1 MTVSLRARLQNGKI
15 LVAPGAY
22 DALTARLLEEAGFEA
37 VYRGGYAASA
47 AAFALPDLGITTLT
61 EMVDHAR
68 RMTSAISVPVIADA
82 DTGYGEVPQVIHTVR
97 ELERAGVAAIQFEDQ
112 VFPKR
117 CGHMEGKKVIPA
129 EQMVIKLRAA
139 LAARRDSETVIIAR
153 SDATA
158 VTGLADAISRSRM
171 YADAGADVIF
181 IDAPT
186 SEDDLKAIAAGGIDA
201 VLMVNVSEHG
211 KTPDL
216 GAKRFEE
223 LGFGLVIY
231 PSSTLFAAAQSTKE
245 LAAALMAEG
254 STRSSVA
261 RMMPFD
267 EINGILGKDAWDS
280 AEDALRGA
288 R

>member
-1 MTVSLRARLQNGKI
+1 MSLRARLTRGDI

-22 DALTARLLEEAGFEA
+22 DALTARLLEQAGFEA

-61 EMVDHAR
+61 DMVDHLR
-68 RMTSAISVPVIADA
+68 RMTSAVSVPVIADA

-97 ELERAGVAAIQFEDQ
+97 ELEAAGAAAIQFEDQ

-129 EQMVIKLRAA
+129 EEMVVKLRAA
-139 LAARRDSETVIIAR
+139 LDARRDPETVIIAR

-158 VTGLADAISRSRM
+158 VTGLDDAIRRSRL
-171 YADAGADVIF
+171 YAEAGADVIF

-186 SEDDLKAIAAGGIDA
+186 SEEDLTAIARGGIDA

-216 GAKRFEE
+216 GAQRFQE

-231 PSSTLFAAAQSTKE
+231 PSSTLFAAAQSTKD
-245 LAAALMAEG
+245 LAAALKAEG
-254 STRSSVA
+254 STRSVVP

-267 EINGILGKDAWDS
+267 EINGILGKDEWDS
-280 AEDALRGA
+280 VEDRLRGVDA
-288 R
+288 

>member
-1 MTVSLRARLQNGKI
+1 MSLRARLQSGKI

-22 DALTARLLEEAGFEA
+22 DALTARLLEQAGFEA

-61 EMVDHAR
+61 DMVDHAR
-68 RMTSAISVPVIADA
+68 RMTSAITVPVIADA
-82 DTGYGEVPQVIHTVR
+82 DTGYGEVPQVIHTVH

-129 EQMVIKLRAA
+129 EEMVVKVRAA
-139 LAARRDSETVIIAR
+139 LDARRNPETVIIAR

-158 VTGLADAISRSRM
+158 VTGLDDAIARSRM

-186 SEDDLKAIAAGGIDA
+186 SENDLKAIAGGGINA
-201 VLMVNVSEHG
+201 VLMVNISEYG

-216 GAKRFEE
+216 GAQRFEE

-254 STRSSVA
+254 STVSSLP

-267 EINGILGKDAWDS
+267 EINDILGKDEWDS
-280 AEDALRGA
+280 LEDNLRESK
-288 R
+288 

>member
-1 MTVSLRARLQNGKI
+1 MSLRARLQSGEI

-22 DALTARLLEEAGFEA
+22 AALTARLLEQAGFEA

-61 EMVDHAR
+61 DMVDHLR
-68 RMTSAISVPVIADA
+68 RMTNAIDVPVIADA
-82 DTGYGEVPQVIHTVR
+82 DTGYGEVPQVVHTVH
-97 ELERAGVAAIQFEDQ
+97 ELEAAGAAAIQFEDQ

-129 EQMVIKLRAA
+129 EEMVIKLRAA
-139 LAARRDSETVIIAR
+139 IAARRNPETVIIAR

-158 VTGLADAISRSRM
+158 VTGLDDAIARSRM

-186 SEDDLKAIAAGGIDA
+186 SEDDLRKIAAGGIGA

-216 GAKRFEE
+216 GAQRFQE

-231 PSSTLFAAAQSTKE
+231 PTSTLFAAAQSTKE
-245 LAAALMAEG
+245 LAAQLKADG
-254 STRSSVA
+254 STVASVP

-267 EINGILGKDAWDS
+267 ELNGILGRDEWDS
-280 AEDALRGA
+280 LEDDLRGTK
-288 R
+288 

>member
-1 MTVSLRARLQNGKI
+1 MSLRARLQSGKI

-22 DALTARLLEEAGFEA
+22 DALTARLLEQAGFEA

-61 EMVDHAR
+61 DMVDHAR
-68 RMTSAISVPVIADA
+68 RMTSAITVPVIADA
-82 DTGYGEVPQVIHTVR
+82 DTGYGEVPQVIHTVH

-129 EQMVIKLRAA
+129 EEMVVKVRAA
-139 LAARRDSETVIIAR
+139 LDARRNPETVIIAR

-158 VTGLADAISRSRM
+158 VTGLDDAIARSRM

-186 SEDDLKAIAAGGIDA
+186 SEDDLKAIAAGGIHA
-201 VLMVNVSEHG
+201 VLMVNISEYG

-216 GAKRFEE
+216 GAQRFED

-254 STRSSVA
+254 STVSSVP

-267 EINGILGKDAWDS
+267 EINGILGKDEWDS
-280 AEDALRGA
+280 LEDNLRESK
-288 R
+288 

>member
-1 MTVSLRARLQNGKI
+1 MSLRARLNRGDI

-22 DALTARLLEEAGFEA
+22 DALTARLLEQAGFEA

-61 EMVDHAR
+61 DMVDHLR
-68 RMTSAISVPVIADA
+68 RMTSAVSVPVIADA

-97 ELERAGVAAIQFEDQ
+97 ELEAAGAAAIQFEDQ

-129 EQMVIKLRAA
+129 AEMVVKLRAA
-139 LAARRDSETVIIAR
+139 LDARRNPETVIIAR

-158 VTGLADAISRSRM
+158 VTGLDDAIRRSRL
-171 YADAGADVIF
+171 YAEAGADVIF

-186 SEDDLKAIAAGGIDA
+186 SEEDLTAIARGGIDA

-216 GAKRFEE
+216 GAQRFQE

-231 PSSTLFAAAQSTKE
+231 PSSTLFAAAQSTKD
-245 LAAALMAEG
+245 LAATLLAEG
-254 STRSSVA
+254 STTSVVP

-267 EINGILGKDAWDS
+267 EINGILGKDEWDS
-280 AEDALRGA
+280 AEDRLRGVDA
-288 R
+288 

>member
-1 MTVSLRARLQNGKI
+1 MSLRARLQSGEI

-22 DALTARLLEEAGFEA
+22 DALTARLLEQAGFEA

-61 EMVDHAR
+61 DMVDHLR
-68 RMTSAISVPVIADA
+68 RMTNAIGVPVIADA
-82 DTGYGEVPQVIHTVR
+82 DTGYGEVPQVVHTVH
-97 ELERAGVAAIQFEDQ
+97 ELEAAGAAAIQFEDQ

-117 CGHMEGKKVIPA
+117 CGHMEGKKVIPV
-129 EQMVIKLRAA
+129 EEMVIKLRAA
-139 LAARRDSETVIIAR
+139 LNARRNPETVIIAR

-158 VTGLADAISRSRM
+158 VTGLDDAIARSRM

-186 SEDDLKAIAAGGIDA
+186 SEDDLKKIAAGGINA

-216 GAKRFEE
+216 GAQRFQE

-231 PSSTLFAAAQSTKE
+231 PTSTLFAAAQSTKE
-245 LAAALMAEG
+245 LAAQLKADG
-254 STRSSVA
+254 STVASVP

-267 EINGILGKDAWDS
+267 ELNGILGRDEWDS
-280 AEDALRGA
+280 LEDDLRGTK
-288 R
+288 

>member
-1 MTVSLRARLQNGKI
+1 MSLRARLQSGEI

-22 DALTARLLEEAGFEA
+22 DALTARLLEQAGFEA

-61 EMVDHAR
+61 DLVDHLR
-68 RMTSAISVPVIADA
+68 RMTNAIDVPVIADA
-82 DTGYGEVPQVIHTVR
+82 DTGYGEVPQVVHTVH
-97 ELERAGVAAIQFEDQ
+97 ELEAAGAAAIQFEDQ

-129 EQMVIKLRAA
+129 EEMVIKLRAA
-139 LAARRDSETVIIAR
+139 IAARRNPETVIIAR

-158 VTGLADAISRSRM
+158 VTGLDDAIARSRM

-186 SEDDLKAIAAGGIDA
+186 SEDDLRKIAAGGIGA

-216 GAKRFEE
+216 GAQRFQE

-231 PSSTLFAAAQSTKE
+231 PTSTLFAAAQSTKE
-245 LAAALMAEG
+245 LAAQLKANG
-254 STRSSVA
+254 STVASVP

-267 EINGILGKDAWDS
+267 ELNGILGRDEWDS
-280 AEDALRGA
+280 REDDLRGTK
-288 R
+288 

>member
-1 MTVSLRARLQNGKI
+1 MSLRARLQSGKI

-22 DALTARLLEEAGFEA
+22 DALTARLLEQAGFEA

-61 EMVDHAR
+61 DMVDHAR
-68 RMTSAISVPVIADA
+68 RMTSAITVPVIADA
-82 DTGYGEVPQVIHTVR
+82 DTGYGEVPQVIHTVH

-129 EQMVIKLRAA
+129 EEMVVKVRAA
-139 LAARRDSETVIIAR
+139 LDARRNPETVIIAR

-158 VTGLADAISRSRM
+158 VTGLDDAIARSRM

-186 SEDDLKAIAAGGIDA
+186 SEDDLKAIAAGGINA
-201 VLMVNVSEHG
+201 VLMVNISEYG

-216 GAKRFEE
+216 GAQRFEE

-254 STRSSVA
+254 STVSSVP

-267 EINGILGKDAWDS
+267 EVNGILGKDEWDS
-280 AEDALRGA
+280 LEDNLRESK
-288 R
+288 

>member
-1 MTVSLRARLQNGKI
+1 MSLRARLQSGKI

-22 DALTARLLEEAGFEA
+22 DALSARLLEQAGFEA

-61 EMVDHAR
+61 DMVDHLR
-68 RMTSAISVPVIADA
+68 RMTNAIGVPVIADA
-82 DTGYGEVPQVIHTVR
+82 DTGYGEVPQVVHTVH
-97 ELERAGVAAIQFEDQ
+97 ELEAAGAAAIQFEDQ

-129 EQMVIKLRAA
+129 EEMVIKLRAA
-139 LAARRDSETVIIAR
+139 LAARRNPETVIIAR

-158 VTGLADAISRSRM
+158 VTDM

-186 SEDDLKAIAAGGIDA
+186 CEDDLRAIAGGGINA
-201 VLMVNVSEHG
+201 VLMVNVSEYG

-245 LAAALMAEG
+245 LAAQLMADG
-254 STRSSVA
+254 STVASVP

-267 EINGILGKDAWDS
+267 EINGILGKDEWDS
-280 AEDALRGA
+280 LEDDLRGTP
-288 R
+288 

>member
-1 MTVSLRARLQNGKI
+1 MSLRARLQSGEI

-22 DALTARLLEEAGFEA
+22 DALTARLLEQAGFEA

-61 EMVDHAR
+61 DMVDHLR
-68 RMTSAISVPVIADA
+68 RMTNAIDVPVIADA
-82 DTGYGEVPQVIHTVR
+82 DTGYGEVPQVVHTVH
-97 ELERAGVAAIQFEDQ
+97 ELEAAGAAAIQFEDQ

-129 EQMVIKLRAA
+129 EEMVIKLRAA
-139 LAARRDSETVIIAR
+139 LDARRNPETVIIAR

-158 VTGLADAISRSRM
+158 VTGLDDAIARSRM

-186 SEDDLKAIAAGGIDA
+186 SEDDLRKIAGGGINA
-201 VLMVNVSEHG
+201 VLMVNVSEYG

-216 GAKRFEE
+216 GAQRFQE

-245 LAAALMAEG
+245 LAAQLKADG
-254 STRSSVA
+254 STVASVP

-267 EINGILGKDAWDS
+267 EINDILGKDQWDS
-280 AEDALRGA
+280 LEDNLRGTT
-288 R
+288 

>member
-1 MTVSLRARLQNGKI
+1 MSLRARLQTGKI

-22 DALTARLLEEAGFEA
+22 DALTARLLEQAGFEA

-61 EMVDHAR
+61 DMVDHAR
-68 RMTSAISVPVIADA
+68 RMTSAITVPVIADA
-82 DTGYGEVPQVIHTVR
+82 DTGYGEVPQVIHTVH

-129 EQMVIKLRAA
+129 EEMVVKVRAA
-139 LAARRDSETVIIAR
+139 LDARRNPETVIIAR

-158 VTGLADAISRSRM
+158 VTGLDDAIARSRM

-186 SEDDLKAIAAGGIDA
+186 SEDDLKAIAAGGINA
-201 VLMVNVSEHG
+201 VLMVNISEYG

-216 GAKRFEE
+216 GAQRFEE

-254 STRSSVA
+254 STVSSVP

-267 EINGILGKDAWDS
+267 EINDILGKDEWDS
-280 AEDALRGA
+280 LEDNLRESE
-288 R
+288 

>member
-1 MTVSLRARLQNGKI
+1 MSLRARLQSGKI

-22 DALTARLLEEAGFEA
+22 DALSARLLEQAGFEA

-61 EMVDHAR
+61 DMVDHLR
-68 RMTSAISVPVIADA
+68 RMTNAIGVPVIADA
-82 DTGYGEVPQVIHTVR
+82 DTGYGEVPQVVHTVH
-97 ELERAGVAAIQFEDQ
+97 ELEAAGAAAIQFEDQ

-129 EQMVIKLRAA
+129 EEMVIKLRAA
-139 LAARRDSETVIIAR
+139 LAARRNPETVIIAR

-158 VTGLADAISRSRM
+158 VTGLDDAIARSRM

-186 SEDDLKAIAAGGIDA
+186 CEDDLRAIAGGGINA
-201 VLMVNVSEHG
+201 VLMVNVSEYG

-245 LAAALMAEG
+245 LAAQLMADG
-254 STRSSVA
+254 STVASVP

-267 EINGILGKDAWDS
+267 EINGILGKDEWDS
-280 AEDALRGA
+280 LEDDLRGTP
-288 R
+288 

>member
-1 MTVSLRARLQNGKI
+1 MSLRARLTRGDI

-22 DALTARLLEEAGFEA
+22 DALTARLLEQAGFEA

-61 EMVDHAR
+61 DMVDHLR
-68 RMTSAISVPVIADA
+68 RMTGAVSVPVIADA

-97 ELERAGVAAIQFEDQ
+97 ELEAAGAAAIQFEDQ

-129 EQMVIKLRAA
+129 EEMVVKLRAA
-139 LAARRDSETVIIAR
+139 LDARRDPETVIIAR

-158 VTGLADAISRSRM
+158 VTGLDDAIRRSRL
-171 YADAGADVIF
+171 YAEAGADVIF

-186 SEDDLKAIAAGGIDA
+186 SEADLAAIAAGGIDA

-216 GAKRFEE
+216 GAQRFQE

-231 PSSTLFAAAQSTKE
+231 PSSTLFAAAQSTKD

-254 STRSSVA
+254 STRSVVP

-267 EINGILGKDAWDS
+267 EINGILGKDEWDS
-280 AEDALRGA
+280 VEDRLRGVDA
-288 R
+288 

>member
-1 MTVSLRARLQNGKI
+1 MSLRARLQSGEI

-22 DALTARLLEEAGFEA
+22 DALTARLLEQAGFEA

-61 EMVDHAR
+61 DMVDHLR
-68 RMTSAISVPVIADA
+68 RMTNAIDVPVIADA
-82 DTGYGEVPQVIHTVR
+82 DTGYGEVPQVVHTVH
-97 ELERAGVAAIQFEDQ
+97 ELEAAGAAAIQFEDQ

-129 EQMVIKLRAA
+129 EEMVIKLRAA
-139 LAARRDSETVIIAR
+139 LAARRNPETVIIAR

-158 VTGLADAISRSRM
+158 VTGLDDAIARSRM

-186 SEDDLKAIAAGGIDA
+186 SEDDLRKIAAGGIGA

-216 GAKRFEE
+216 GAQRFQE

-231 PSSTLFAAAQSTKE
+231 PTSTLFAAAQSTKE
-245 LAAALMAEG
+245 LAAQLKADG
-254 STRSSVA
+254 STVASVP

-267 EINGILGKDAWDS
+267 ELNGILGRDEWDS
-280 AEDALRGA
+280 LEDDLRGTK
-288 R
+288 

>member
-1 MTVSLRARLQNGKI
+1 MSLRARLQSGKI

-22 DALTARLLEEAGFEA
+22 DALTARLLEQAGFEA

-61 EMVDHAR
+61 DMVDHLR
-68 RMTSAISVPVIADA
+68 RMTNAIDVPVIADA
-82 DTGYGEVPQVIHTVR
+82 DTGYGEVPQVVHTVH
-97 ELERAGVAAIQFEDQ
+97 ELEAAGAAAIQFEDQ

-129 EQMVIKLRAA
+129 EEMVIKLRAA
-139 LAARRDSETVIIAR
+139 LDARRNPETVIIAR

-158 VTGLADAISRSRM
+158 VTGLDDAIARSRM

-186 SEDDLKAIAAGGIDA
+186 SEDDLKAIAAGGINA
-201 VLMVNVSEHG
+201 VLMVNISEYG

-216 GAKRFEE
+216 GAQRFEE

-254 STRSSVA
+254 STVSSVP

-267 EINGILGKDAWDS
+267 EINDILGKDEWDS
-280 AEDALRGA
+280 LEDNLRESK
-288 R
+288 

>member
-1 MTVSLRARLQNGKI
+1 MSVTPLRVLVVHSSAELYGSDRSLLDFVRHRDPRMLITV
-15 LVAPGAY
+15 
-22 DALTARLLEEAGFEA
+22 
-37 VYRGGYAASA
+37 
-47 AAFALPDLGITTLT
+47 ALPTDGALIG
-61 EMVDHAR
+61 
-68 RMTSAISVPVIADA
+68 
-82 DTGYGEVPQVIHTVR
+82 
-97 ELERAGVAAIQFEDQ
+97 ELEAAGAAAIQFEDQ

-129 EQMVIKLRAA
+129 EEMVIKLRAA
-139 LAARRDSETVIIAR
+139 LDARRNPETVIIAR

-158 VTGLADAISRSRM
+158 VTGLDDAIARSRM

-186 SEDDLKAIAAGGIDA
+186 SEDDLRKIAGGGINA
-201 VLMVNVSEHG
+201 VLMVNVSEYG

-216 GAKRFEE
+216 GAQRFQE

-245 LAAALMAEG
+245 LAAQLKADG
-254 STRSSVA
+254 STVASVP

-267 EINGILGKDAWDS
+267 EINDILGKDQWDS
-280 AEDALRGA
+280 LEDNLRGTT
-288 R
+288 

>member
-1 MTVSLRARLQNGKI
+1 MSLRARLQSGEI

-22 DALTARLLEEAGFEA
+22 DALTARLLEQAGFEA

-61 EMVDHAR
+61 DMVDHLR
-68 RMTSAISVPVIADA
+68 RMTNAIDVPVIADA
-82 DTGYGEVPQVIHTVR
+82 DTGYGEVPQVVHTVH
-97 ELERAGVAAIQFEDQ
+97 ELEAAGAAAIQFEDQ

-129 EQMVIKLRAA
+129 EEMVIKLRAA
-139 LAARRDSETVIIAR
+139 IAARRNPETVIIAR

-158 VTGLADAISRSRM
+158 VTGLDDAIARSRM

-186 SEDDLKAIAAGGIDA
+186 SEDDLRKIAAGGIDA

-216 GAKRFEE
+216 GAQRFQE

-231 PSSTLFAAAQSTKE
+231 PTSTLFAAAQSTKE
-245 LAAALMAEG
+245 LAAQLKADG
-254 STRSSVA
+254 STVASVP

-267 EINGILGKDAWDS
+267 ELNGILGRDEWDS
-280 AEDALRGA
+280 LEDDLRGTK
-288 R
+288 

>member
-1 MTVSLRARLQNGKI
+1 MSLRARLQRGDI

-22 DALTARLLEEAGFEA
+22 DALTARLLEQAGFEA

-61 EMVDHAR
+61 DMVDHAR
-68 RMTSAISVPVIADA
+68 RMTSAITVPVIADA

-97 ELERAGVAAIQFEDQ
+97 ELERAGVAAIQLEDQ

-129 EQMVIKLRAA
+129 EEMVVKLRAA
-139 LAARRDSETVIIAR
+139 LAARTNPETVIIAR

-158 VTGLADAISRSRM
+158 VTGLDDAIARSRR

-186 SEDDLKAIAAGGIDA
+186 SEDDLTAIARGGIDA

-216 GAKRFEE
+216 GAQRFQE

-245 LAAALMAEG
+245 LAAALLAEG
-254 STRSSVA
+254 STRSSVP

-267 EINGILGKDAWDS
+267 EINGILGKDQWDS
-280 AEDALRGA
+280 AEDNLRGTP
-288 R
+288 

>member
-1 MTVSLRARLQNGKI
+1 MSLRARLQSGEI

-22 DALTARLLEEAGFEA
+22 DALTARLLEQAGFEA

-61 EMVDHAR
+61 DMVDHLR
-68 RMTSAISVPVIADA
+68 RMTNAIDLPVIADA
-82 DTGYGEVPQVIHTVR
+82 DTGYGEVPQVVHTVH
-97 ELERAGVAAIQFEDQ
+97 ELEAAGAAAIQFEDQ

-129 EQMVIKLRAA
+129 EEMVIKLRAA
-139 LAARRDSETVIIAR
+139 LAARRNPETVIIAR

-158 VTGLADAISRSRM
+158 VTGLDDAIARSRM

-186 SEDDLKAIAAGGIDA
+186 CEDDLRAIAGGGINA
-201 VLMVNVSEHG
+201 VLMVNVSEYG

-245 LAAALMAEG
+245 LAAQLMADG
-254 STRSSVA
+254 STVASVP

-267 EINGILGKDAWDS
+267 EINGILGKDEWDS
-280 AEDALRGA
+280 LEDDLRGTP
-288 R
+288 

>member
-1 MTVSLRARLQNGKI
+1 MSLRARLQSGKI

-22 DALTARLLEEAGFEA
+22 DALSARLLEQAGFEA

-61 EMVDHAR
+61 DMVDHLR
-68 RMTSAISVPVIADA
+68 RMTNAIDLPVIADA
-82 DTGYGEVPQVIHTVR
+82 DTGYGEVPQVVHTVH
-97 ELERAGVAAIQFEDQ
+97 ELEAAGAAAIQFEDQ

-129 EQMVIKLRAA
+129 EEMVIKLRAA
-139 LAARRDSETVIIAR
+139 LAARRNPETVIIAR

-158 VTGLADAISRSRM
+158 VTGLDDAIARSRM

-186 SEDDLKAIAAGGIDA
+186 CEDDLRAIAGGGINA
-201 VLMVNVSEHG
+201 VLMVNVSEYG

-216 GAKRFEE
+216 GSKRFEE

-245 LAAALMAEG
+245 LAAQLMADG
-254 STRSSVA
+254 STVASVP

-267 EINGILGKDAWDS
+267 EINGILGKDEWDS
-280 AEDALRGA
+280 LEDDLRGTP
-288 R
+288 

>member
-1 MTVSLRARLQNGKI
+1 MSLRARLQSGKI

-22 DALTARLLEEAGFEA
+22 DALTARLLEQAGFEA

-61 EMVDHAR
+61 DMVDHAR
-68 RMTSAISVPVIADA
+68 RMTSAITVPVIADA
-82 DTGYGEVPQVIHTVR
+82 DTGYGEVPQVIHTVH

-129 EQMVIKLRAA
+129 EEMVVKVRAA
-139 LAARRDSETVIIAR
+139 LDARRNPETVIIAR
-153 SDATA
+153 SDAT
-158 VTGLADAISRSRM
+158 
-171 YADAGADVIF
+171 AGADVIF

-186 SEDDLKAIAAGGIDA
+186 SEDDLKAIAAGGINA
-201 VLMVNVSEHG
+201 VLMVNISEYG

-216 GAKRFEE
+216 GAQRFEE

-254 STRSSVA
+254 STVSSVP

-267 EINGILGKDAWDS
+267 EINDILGKDEWDS
-280 AEDALRGA
+280 LEDNLRESE
-288 R
+288 

>member
-1 MTVSLRARLQNGKI
+1 VSLRARLQTGKI

-22 DALTARLLEEAGFEA
+22 DALTARLLEQAGFEA

-61 EMVDHAR
+61 DMVDHAR
-68 RMTSAISVPVIADA
+68 RMTSAITVPVIADA
-82 DTGYGEVPQVIHTVR
+82 DTGYGEVPQVIHTVH

-129 EQMVIKLRAA
+129 EEMVVKVRAA
-139 LAARRDSETVIIAR
+139 LDARRNPETVIIAR

-158 VTGLADAISRSRM
+158 VTGLDDAIARSRM

-186 SEDDLKAIAAGGIDA
+186 SEDDLKAIAAGGINA
-201 VLMVNVSEHG
+201 VLMVNISEYG

-216 GAKRFEE
+216 GAQRFEE

-245 LAAALMAEG
+245 LAAALLAEG
-254 STRSSVA
+254 STVSSVP

-267 EINGILGKDAWDS
+267 EINDILGKDEWDS
-280 AEDALRGA
+280 LEDNLRESK
-288 R
+288 

>member
-1 MTVSLRARLQNGKI
+1 MSLRARLQSGKI

-22 DALTARLLEEAGFEA
+22 DALTARLLEQAGFEA

-61 EMVDHAR
+61 DMVDHLR
-68 RMTSAISVPVIADA
+68 RMTNAIDVPVIADA
-82 DTGYGEVPQVIHTVR
+82 DTGYGEVPQVVHTVH
-97 ELERAGVAAIQFEDQ
+97 ELEAAGAAAIQFEDQ

-129 EQMVIKLRAA
+129 EEMVIKLRAA
-139 LAARRDSETVIIAR
+139 LDARRNPETVIIAR

-158 VTGLADAISRSRM
+158 VTGLDDAIARSRM

-186 SEDDLKAIAAGGIDA
+186 SEDDLKAVAAGGINA
-201 VLMVNVSEHG
+201 VLMVNISEYG

-216 GAKRFEE
+216 GAQRFEE

-254 STRSSVA
+254 STVSSVP

-267 EINGILGKDAWDS
+267 EINGILGKDEWDS
-280 AEDALRGA
+280 LEDNLRESK
-288 R
+288 

>member
-1 MTVSLRARLQNGKI
+1 MSLRARLQTGKI

-22 DALTARLLEEAGFEA
+22 DALTARLLEQAGFEA

-61 EMVDHAR
+61 DMVDHAR
-68 RMTSAISVPVIADA
+68 RMTSAITVPVIADA
-82 DTGYGEVPQVIHTVR
+82 DTGYGEVPQVIHTVH

-129 EQMVIKLRAA
+129 EEMVVKVRAA
-139 LAARRDSETVIIAR
+139 LDARRNPETVIIAR

-158 VTGLADAISRSRM
+158 VTGLDDAIARSRM

-186 SEDDLKAIAAGGIDA
+186 SEDDLKAIAAGGINA
-201 VLMVNVSEHG
+201 VLMVNISEYG

-216 GAKRFEE
+216 GAQRFEE

-245 LAAALMAEG
+245 LAAVLMAEG
-254 STRSSVA
+254 STVSSVP

-267 EINGILGKDAWDS
+267 EINDILGKDEWDS
-280 AEDALRGA
+280 LEDNLRESK
-288 R
+288 

>member
-1 MTVSLRARLQNGKI
+1 MSLRARLQSGEI

-22 DALTARLLEEAGFEA
+22 DALTARLLEQAGFEA

-61 EMVDHAR
+61 DMVDHLR
-68 RMTSAISVPVIADA
+68 RMTNAIDVPVIADA
-82 DTGYGEVPQVIHTVR
+82 DTGYGEVPQVVHTVH
-97 ELERAGVAAIQFEDQ
+97 ELEAAGAAAIQFEDQ

-129 EQMVIKLRAA
+129 EEMVIKLRAA
-139 LAARRDSETVIIAR
+139 LDARRNPETVIIAR

-158 VTGLADAISRSRM
+158 VTGLDDAIARSRM

-186 SEDDLKAIAAGGIDA
+186 SEDDLRRIAAGGIDA

-216 GAKRFEE
+216 GAQRFQE

-245 LAAALMAEG
+245 LAAQLKADG
-254 STRSSVA
+254 STVASVP

-267 EINGILGKDAWDS
+267 EINAILGKDQWDS
-280 AEDALRGA
+280 LEDDLRGTK
-288 R
+288 

>member
-1 MTVSLRARLQNGKI
+1 MSLRARLQSGKI

-22 DALTARLLEEAGFEA
+22 DALTARLLEQAGFEA

-61 EMVDHAR
+61 DMVDHAR
-68 RMTSAISVPVIADA
+68 RMTSAITVPVIADA
-82 DTGYGEVPQVIHTVR
+82 DTGYGEVPQVIHTVH

-129 EQMVIKLRAA
+129 EEMVVKVRAA
-139 LAARRDSETVIIAR
+139 LDARRNPETVIIAR

-158 VTGLADAISRSRM
+158 VTGLDDAIARSRM

-186 SEDDLKAIAAGGIDA
+186 SEDDLKAIAAGGINA
-201 VLMVNVSEHG
+201 VLMVNISEYG

-216 GAKRFEE
+216 GAQRFEE

-254 STRSSVA
+254 STVSSVP

-267 EINGILGKDAWDS
+267 EINDILGKDEWDS
-280 AEDALRGA
+280 LEDTLRESE
-288 R
+288 

>member
-1 MTVSLRARLQNGKI
+1 MSLRARLQSGKI

-22 DALTARLLEEAGFEA
+22 DALTARLLEQAGFEA

-61 EMVDHAR
+61 DMVDHAR
-68 RMTSAISVPVIADA
+68 RMTSAITVPVIADA
-82 DTGYGEVPQVIHTVR
+82 DTGYGEVPQVIHTVH

-129 EQMVIKLRAA
+129 EEMVVKVRAA
-139 LAARRDSETVIIAR
+139 LDARRNPETVIIAR

-158 VTGLADAISRSRM
+158 VTGLDDAIARSRM

-186 SEDDLKAIAAGGIDA
+186 SEDDLKAIAAGGINA
-201 VLMVNVSEHG
+201 VLMVNISEYG

-216 GAKRFEE
+216 GAQRFEE

-231 PSSTLFAAAQSTKE
+231 PSSTLFAAAQSTKD

-254 STRSSVA
+254 STVSSLP

-267 EINGILGKDAWDS
+267 EINDILGKDEWDS
-280 AEDALRGA
+280 LEDNLRESK
-288 R
+288 

>member
-1 MTVSLRARLQNGKI
+1 MSLRARLQSGEI

-22 DALTARLLEEAGFEA
+22 DALTARLLEQAGFEA

-61 EMVDHAR
+61 DMVDHLR
-68 RMTSAISVPVIADA
+68 RMTNAIDVPVIADA
-82 DTGYGEVPQVIHTVR
+82 DTGYGEVPQVVHTVH
-97 ELERAGVAAIQFEDQ
+97 ELEAAGAAAIQFEDQ

-129 EQMVIKLRAA
+129 EEMVIKLRAA
-139 LAARRDSETVIIAR
+139 LDARRNPETVIIAR

-158 VTGLADAISRSRM
+158 VTGLDDAIARSRM

-186 SEDDLKAIAAGGIDA
+186 SEDDLKAIAAGGINA
-201 VLMVNVSEHG
+201 VLMVNISEYG

-216 GAKRFEE
+216 GAQRFEE

-254 STRSSVA
+254 STVSSVP

-267 EINGILGKDAWDS
+267 EINDILGKDEWDS
-280 AEDALRGA
+280 LEDNLRESE
-288 R
+288 

>member
-1 MTVSLRARLQNGKI
+1 MSLRARLQSGKI

-22 DALTARLLEEAGFEA
+22 DALSARLLEQAGFEA

-61 EMVDHAR
+61 DMVDHLR
-68 RMTSAISVPVIADA
+68 RMTNAIDLPVIADA
-82 DTGYGEVPQVIHTVR
+82 DTGYGEVPQVVHTVH
-97 ELERAGVAAIQFEDQ
+97 ELEAAGAAAIQFEDQ

-129 EQMVIKLRAA
+129 EEMVIKLRAA
-139 LAARRDSETVIIAR
+139 LAARRNPETVIIAR

-158 VTGLADAISRSRM
+158 VTGLDDAIARSRM

-186 SEDDLKAIAAGGIDA
+186 CEDDLRAIAGGGINA
-201 VLMVNVSEHG
+201 VLMVNVSEYG

-245 LAAALMAEG
+245 LAAQLKADG
-254 STRSSVA
+254 STVASVP

-267 EINGILGKDAWDS
+267 EINGILGKDEWDS
-280 AEDALRGA
+280 LEDDLRGTP
-288 R
+288 

>member
-1 MTVSLRARLQNGKI
+1 MSLRARLQSGEI
-15 LVAPGAY
+15 LVAPGAF
-22 DALTARLLEEAGFEA
+22 DALTARLLEQAGFEA

-61 EMVDHAR
+61 DMVDHLR

-82 DTGYGEVPQVIHTVR
+82 DTGYGEVPQVIHTVH
-97 ELERAGVAAIQFEDQ
+97 ELEAAGAAAIQFEDQ

-129 EQMVIKLRAA
+129 EEMVVKLRAA
-139 LAARRDSETVIIAR
+139 LDARRDPETVIIAR

-158 VTGLADAISRSRM
+158 VTGLDDAIRRSRM

-216 GAKRFEE
+216 GAQRFQE

-231 PSSTLFAAAQSTKE
+231 PSSTLFAAAQSTKD
-245 LAAALMAEG
+245 LAATLKAEG
-254 STRSSVA
+254 STASVVP

-267 EINGILGKDAWDS
+267 EINEILGKDEWDS
-280 AEDALRGA
+280 IEDTLRGVE
-288 R
+288 

>member
-1 MTVSLRARLQNGKI
+1 MSLRARLNRGDI

-22 DALTARLLEEAGFEA
+22 DALTARLLEQAGFEA

-61 EMVDHAR
+61 DMVDHLR

-97 ELERAGVAAIQFEDQ
+97 ELEAAGAAAIQFEDQ

-129 EQMVIKLRAA
+129 EEMVIKLRAA
-139 LAARRDSETVIIAR
+139 LDARRDPETVIIAR

-158 VTGLADAISRSRM
+158 VTGLDDAIARSRA

-181 IDAPT
+181 IDAPE
-186 SEDDLKAIAAGGIDA
+186 SEEHLQAIAAGGIDA

-216 GAKRFEE
+216 GAQRFQE

-231 PSSTLFAAAQSTKE
+231 PSSTLFAAAQSTKD
-245 LAAALMAEG
+245 LAATLLAEG
-254 STRSSVA
+254 ATRSVVP

-267 EINGILGKDAWDS
+267 ELNDILGKDDWDS
-280 AEDALRGA
+280 YEDRLRGIE
-288 R
+288 

>member
-1 MTVSLRARLQNGKI
+1 MSLRARLQSGKI

-22 DALTARLLEEAGFEA
+22 DALSARLLEQAGFEA

-47 AAFALPDLGITTLT
+47 AAFALPDHGITTLT
-61 EMVDHAR
+61 DMVDHQR
-68 RMTSAISVPVIADA
+68 RMTNAIGLPVIADA
-82 DTGYGEVPQVIHTVR
+82 DTGYGEVPQVVHTVH
-97 ELERAGVAAIQFEDQ
+97 ELEAAGAAAIQFEDQ

-129 EQMVIKLRAA
+129 EEMVIKLRAA
-139 LAARRDSETVIIAR
+139 LAARRNPETVIIAR

-158 VTGLADAISRSRM
+158 VTGLDDAIARSRM

-186 SEDDLKAIAAGGIDA
+186 CEDDLRAIAGGGINA
-201 VLMVNVSEHG
+201 VLMVNVSEYG

-245 LAAALMAEG
+245 LAAQLMADG
-254 STRSSVA
+254 STVASVP

-267 EINGILGKDAWDS
+267 EINGILGKDEWDS
-280 AEDALRGA
+280 LEDDLRGTP
-288 R
+288 

>member
-1 MTVSLRARLQNGKI
+1 MSLRARLQTGKI

-22 DALTARLLEEAGFEA
+22 DALTARLLEQAGFEA

-61 EMVDHAR
+61 DLVDHAR
-68 RMTSAISVPVIADA
+68 RMTSAITVPVIADA
-82 DTGYGEVPQVIHTVR
+82 DTGYGEVPQVIHTVH

-129 EQMVIKLRAA
+129 EEMVVKVRAA
-139 LAARRDSETVIIAR
+139 LDARRNPETVIIAR

-158 VTGLADAISRSRM
+158 VTGLDDAIARSRM

-186 SEDDLKAIAAGGIDA
+186 SEDDLKAIAAGGINA
-201 VLMVNVSEHG
+201 VLMVNISEYG

-216 GAKRFEE
+216 GAQRFEE

-254 STRSSVA
+254 STVSSVP

-267 EINGILGKDAWDS
+267 EINDILGKDEWDS
-280 AEDALRGA
+280 LEDNLRESE
-288 R
+288 

>member
-1 MTVSLRARLQNGKI
+1 MGLRARLESGEI

-22 DALTARLLEEAGFEA
+22 DALTARLLAHAGFEA

-61 EMVDHAR
+61 DMVDHLR
-68 RMTSAISVPVIADA
+68 RMTNAISVPVIADA
-82 DTGYGEVPQVIHTVR
+82 DTGYGEVPQVVHTVR
-97 ELERAGVAAIQFEDQ
+97 ELEAAGAAAIQFEDQ

-129 EQMVIKLRAA
+129 EEMVVKLRAA
-139 LAARRDSETVIIAR
+139 LDARRDPETVIIAR

-158 VTGLADAISRSRM
+158 VTGLDDAIRRSRL
-171 YADAGADVIF
+171 YAEAGADVIF
-181 IDAPT
+181 IDAPE
-186 SEDDLKAIAAGGIDA
+186 SEEHLRAIADGGIDA

-216 GAKRFEE
+216 GAARFQE

-231 PSSTLFAAAQSTKE
+231 PSSTLFAAAQSTKD
-245 LAAALMAEG
+245 LAAQLKAEG
-254 STRSSVA
+254 STNGIVH

-267 EINGILGKDAWDS
+267 EINAVLGKDAWDQL
-280 AEDALRGA
+280 EDDLRGNA
-288 R
+288 

>member
-1 MTVSLRARLQNGKI
+1 MSLRARLQSGEI

-22 DALTARLLEEAGFEA
+22 DALTARLLEQAGFEA

-61 EMVDHAR
+61 DMVDHLR
-68 RMTSAISVPVIADA
+68 RMTNAIDVPVIADA
-82 DTGYGEVPQVIHTVR
+82 DTGYGEVPQVVHTVH
-97 ELERAGVAAIQFEDQ
+97 ELEAAGAAAIQFEDQ

-129 EQMVIKLRAA
+129 EEMVIKLRAA
-139 LAARRDSETVIIAR
+139 LDARRNPETVIFAR

-158 VTGLADAISRSRM
+158 VTGLDDAIARSRM

-186 SEDDLKAIAAGGIDA
+186 SEDDLRKIAAGGIGA

-216 GAKRFEE
+216 GAQRFQE

-231 PSSTLFAAAQSTKE
+231 PTSTLFAAAQSTKE
-245 LAAALMAEG
+245 LAAQLKADG
-254 STRSSVA
+254 STVASVP

-267 EINGILGKDAWDS
+267 ELNGILGRDEWDS
-280 AEDALRGA
+280 LEDDLRGTK
-288 R
+288 

>member
-1 MTVSLRARLQNGKI
+1 MSLRARLQRGDI

-22 DALTARLLEEAGFEA
+22 DALTARLLEQAGIEA

-61 EMVDHAR
+61 DMVDHAR
-68 RMTSAISVPVIADA
+68 RMTSAITVPVIADA

-97 ELERAGVAAIQFEDQ
+97 ELERAGVAAIQLEDQ

-129 EQMVIKLRAA
+129 EEMVVKLRAA
-139 LAARRDSETVIIAR
+139 LAARTNPETVIIAR

-158 VTGLADAISRSRM
+158 VTGLDDAIARSRR

-186 SEDDLKAIAAGGIDA
+186 SEDDLTAIARGGIDA

-216 GAKRFEE
+216 GAQRFQE

-245 LAAALMAEG
+245 LAAALLAEG
-254 STRSSVA
+254 STRSSVP

-267 EINGILGKDAWDS
+267 EINGILGKDQWDS
-280 AEDALRGA
+280 AEDNLRGTP
-288 R
+288 

>member
-1 MTVSLRARLQNGKI
+1 MSLRARLNRGDI

-22 DALTARLLEEAGFEA
+22 DALTARLLEQAGFEA

-61 EMVDHAR
+61 DMVDHLR

-97 ELERAGVAAIQFEDQ
+97 ELETAGAAAIQFEDQ

-129 EQMVIKLRAA
+129 EEMVIKLRAA
-139 LAARRDSETVIIAR
+139 LDARRDSETVIIAR

-158 VTGLADAISRSRM
+158 VTGLDDAIARSRA

-181 IDAPT
+181 IDAPE
-186 SEDDLKAIAAGGIDA
+186 SEEHLQAIAAGGIDA

-216 GAKRFEE
+216 GAQRFQE

-231 PSSTLFAAAQSTKE
+231 PSSTLFAAAQSTKD
-245 LAAALMAEG
+245 LAATLLAEG
-254 STRSSVA
+254 ATRSVVP
-261 RMMPFD
+261 RMMPFEELND
-267 EINGILGKDAWDS
+267 ILGKDDWDS
-280 AEDALRGA
+280 YEDRLRGIE
-288 R
+288 

>member
-1 MTVSLRARLQNGKI
+1 MSLRARLQTGKI

-22 DALTARLLEEAGFEA
+22 DALTARLLEQAGFEA

-61 EMVDHAR
+61 DMVDHAR
-68 RMTSAISVPVIADA
+68 RMTSAITVPVIADA
-82 DTGYGEVPQVIHTVR
+82 DTGYGEVPQVIHTVH

-129 EQMVIKLRAA
+129 EEMVVKVRAA
-139 LAARRDSETVIIAR
+139 LDARRNPETVIIAR

-158 VTGLADAISRSRM
+158 VTGLDDAIARSRM

-186 SEDDLKAIAAGGIDA
+186 SEDDLKAIAAGGINA
-201 VLMVNVSEHG
+201 VLMVNISEYG

-216 GAKRFEE
+216 GAQRFED

-254 STRSSVA
+254 STVSSVP

-267 EINGILGKDAWDS
+267 EINGILGKDEWDS
-280 AEDALRGA
+280 LEDNLRESK
-288 R
+288 